1 MNKLVL
7 VFFLLTLCFTSYG
20 QVSLKNAVIIGQ
32 FDKPEDRY
40 VIEASVTEIFTQV
53 GIKAIPLQNI
63 IKQGESPMVL
73 IQDSLQNALKMKG
86 FDTYLFINVRGYD
99 RTFKPSFSLNNFK
112 DALDMASIYK
122 LYRDESTSVS
132 FEFIFFRNNVVVYRD
147 ILKCTNI
154 SDRDSTIKR
163 FKKKLPKRMRK
174 KWKVY

>member
-1 MNKLVL
+1 MC
-7 VFFLLTLCFTSYG
+7 LTSFG

-40 VIEASVTEIFTQV
+40 VIEASVTEIFTQI

-147 ILKCTNI
+147 ILKCTNV